1 MSGVI
6 CVSVCLCVCILD
18 VSTLTENDERSTIG
32 IKLEIPILRFCG
44 GDFVGG
50 LKILFSADSG
60 FVCIP
65 FYICCVFFMMVW
77 YGAFRSLN
85 SERIPHFGEDAEYP
99 FIFWMFLAG
108 YCLVNYC
115 MCVNTERFARGS
127 GSVLSLIVMCLR

>member
-1 MSGVI
+1 VFQY
-6 CVSVCLCVCILD
+6 VYVFVFAD

-32 IKLEIPILRFCG
+32 IKLSWLILRFCG

-77 YGAFRSLN
+77 YGAFRSLVY
-85 SERIPHFGEDAEYP
+85 SMRIPHISARMLNIHLYFGC
-99 FIFWMFLAG
+99 FWRDT
-108 YCLVNYC
+108 VW
-115 MCVNTERFARGS
+115 
-127 GSVLSLIVMCLR
+127 